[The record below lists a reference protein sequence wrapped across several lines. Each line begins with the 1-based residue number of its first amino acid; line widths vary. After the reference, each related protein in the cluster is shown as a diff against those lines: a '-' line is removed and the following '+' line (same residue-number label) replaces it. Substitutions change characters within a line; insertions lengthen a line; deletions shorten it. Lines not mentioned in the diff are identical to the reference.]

1 MRSAR
6 VPKTTRL
13 RGVPGTRPRRSS
25 HNGGLLIMAEGGC
38 SCRRSRRHFADVENQ
53 DLTGRFGASNPP
65 SRPSQV
71 GQLQTSVNGGSE
83 AVCGRNELAP
93 SWDQTEE
100 SARTLLPSEWRP
112 RPATLA
118 SKRFAFARSTS
129 SCQLVTSNESVAM
142 PTLARNWM
150 SAWHT
155 ATLPASRPVAGAL
168 RDGRFARPR

>member
-1 MRSAR
+1 MGWPLNTVESLGSFSVGRYGA
-6 VPKTTRL
+6 PLWLEGRL
-13 RGVPGTRPRRSS
+13 RLTAGQSGEAPDEVPG
-25 HNGGLLIMAEGGC
+25 
-38 SCRRSRRHFADVENQ
+38 SCRSRGPAI
-53 DLTGRFGASNPP
+53 
-65 SRPSQV
+65 